1 MARRL
6 RRLNTAPTHKIPTT
20 QNPKHNPKMNPY
32 TGIMGGTPAP
42 LMPAS
47 ARAFADSAGDRPA
60 LSAHSRIPSSTPR
73 NRTNCRIATAAFLL
87 PFALLGPLAA
97 QTAPATTPEE
107 RTVLLKQIGDD
118 GTETIKAHKL
128 AAGEGLV
135 TEYLNGKAI
144 SSQVVGT
151 AENRRVIIQ
160 LKGASLAQQYKR
172 GLRKA
177 GVRAAK
183 QSLDSSRENFK
194 GRMQTIEN
202 RRRAAKGRAS
212 RSAAA
217 TITHEFTYCFNGVAA
232 QVDDD
237 SLAEIRQMPEV
248 SAIYLDQEFHKCDGY
263 GISQIGAP
271 AVWQQIGATGQGVAI
286 AVVDTGVYYRH
297 PDLGA
302 GFGPDKKVV
311 GGYDFVNNDADP
323 DDDNGH
329 GTHVAGIAAANGQ
342 TKGVAPD
349 ASLLAVKV
357 LDARG
362 SGMESN
368 IIAGVEWAVANGA
381 NIINMSLGGT
391 GNPDSPLSQAVDH
404 ASEAGVLVV
413 VAAGNTGGYQTVG
426 SPASARTALTVGAD
440 DQNSLITPF
449 SSRGPAAFTL
459 QIKPEVVAPGFGIVS
474 TVPLAGTEISNP
486 TGYASLNGTSMAA
499 PHAAGAAALLL
510 QQHPDWTPQQLKL
523 ALISGAVDIGQDVMT
538 QGSGE
543 IDVFTS
549 ATLPVLCSEGE
560 LSLGW
565 DDLRNPTFAA
575 EQPLTFTNTS
585 AAPVQLALST
595 QFTSPPGMSVT
606 VAPATISL
614 QPAESRTVSFR
625 VNVDN
630 QVTPNLP
637 AAPFTYGG
645 AVVATLPD
653 GSSVRRPF
661 ALCKAPKLRITP
673 IGMISTILRFHGADT
688 PALSLLF
695 STQPTEQLVA
705 AGTYDFV
712 INFADFMSF
721 PPLPRTVIREKVVV
735 AGYTDLTVAST
746 EATNRLELR
755 PIDEQGIPL
764 FAGRADFTSM
774 VVHKATNSSMA
785 TGLSGFPIAL
795 ANACYVSNFSDTFAW
810 HGVLGSMPDVVAKPA
825 YVFNSS
831 LLQGLAESKSFSF
844 TPADFNKSVVVHHG
858 RPDQPKVSLVN
869 WNGFVRSGGSSLM
882 GTSTPPTTTPVD
894 QVFYSVVTPNAA
906 FAGGFWASD
915 AISATPT
922 GKLPAPDL
930 GTLYKSA
937 IYRPETADT
946 LVGLSQTGTEL
957 YRGSAKRLQL
967 GQGAAYWSGSL
978 QNLPKTIRIQTT
990 MANAVDQKL
999 FSGQCQEEL
1008 IHGLLPYTLTQRN
1021 RLVASGNLDGAMEYL
1036 PGRIKPFVVEMNV
1049 APGPYELT
1057 IPFTEFF
1064 QQGKPGQL
1072 EVVNKFDTTRAD
1084 PNPPY
1089 LTGFQVT
1096 NPLDCQQL
1104 DPFIDILPP
1113 TGGELRFGVDD
1124 EVRLKNVTL
1133 TFQLLPNLWLPLP
1146 MQRIDEGQYAAY
1158 LPWLGF
1164 ARDAIKVKLVATD
1177 ASGNSLTMTENILCE
1192 KR

>member
-1 MARRL
+1 MA
-6 RRLNTAPTHKIPTT
+6 
-20 QNPKHNPKMNPY
+20 
-32 TGIMGGTPAP
+32 GGTPSPVAASSP
-42 LMPAS
+42 AFSSTAGERRPAS
-47 ARAFADSAGDRPA
+47 ASHLPQ
-60 LSAHSRIPSSTPR
+60 TPITSGGR
-73 NRTNCRIATAAFLL
+73 RHVSFLAAASLIL
-87 PFALLGPLAA
+87 PFALITPLAA
-97 QTAPATTPEE
+97 QSSNPGAAGEQTI
-107 RTVLLKQIGDD
+107 LLKQIAAD
-118 GTETIKAHKL
+118 GSETIQCKRL
-128 AAGEGLV
+128 GAGEGLF
-135 TEYLNGKAI
+135 TETINGKVVA
-144 SSQVVGT
+144 SQVLST
-151 AENRRVIIQ
+151 AENRRVIIK
-160 LKGASLAQQYKR
+160 LKGSSLAQQYKR
-172 GLRKA
+172 SLRKT

-183 QSLDSSRENFK
+183 LALDSSREGFK
-194 GRMQTIEN
+194 GRLQSLEN
-202 RRRAAKGRAS
+202 RHRAAKGRAS

-232 QVDDD
+232 QVDND

-248 SAIYLDQEFHKCDGY
+248 AAIYLDQEYHKCDGY

-271 AVWQQIGATGQGVAI
+271 AVWQQIGTTGQGVAI

-302 GFGPDKKVV
+302 GFGPDKKVI

-342 TKGVAPD
+342 TKGVAPG
-349 ASLLAVKV
+349 ATLLAVKV

-381 NIINMSLGGT
+381 DVINMSLGGAGT
-391 GNPDSPLSQAVDH
+391 PDSPLSQAVDH

-474 TVPLAGTEISNP
+474 TVPLAGTEISHP
-486 TGYASLNGTSMAA
+486 SGYASLNGTSMAA

-543 IDVFTS
+543 LDVYTS
-549 ATLPVLCSEGE
+549 ATLPVLSSEGE

-565 DDLRNPTFAA
+565 DDLRNSTFAA
-575 EQPLTFTNTS
+575 EQSLTFTNTS

-595 QFTSPPGMSVT
+595 QFAPPPGMRVS
-606 VAPATISL
+606 VAPASLSL
-614 QPAESRTVSFR
+614 QPAESRTVTFR
-625 VNVDN
+625 VDVDN

-673 IGMISTILRFHGADT
+673 NTMVATILRFHGTDA
-688 PALSLLF
+688 PALSLRF
-695 STQPTEQLVA
+695 SAEPTEQLVA
-705 AGTYDFV
+705 EGTYDFA
-712 INFADFMSF
+712 INFIDFMSF

-755 PIDEQGIPL
+755 PINEQGIPL
-764 FAGRADFTSM
+764 FAGRADFMSTI
-774 VVHKATNSSMA
+774 VHKASNSSMGA
-785 TGLSGFPIAL
+785 GLSGFPIGL

-810 HGVLGSMPDVVAKPA
+810 HGVLGSMPDAVAKPA

-831 LLQGLAESKSFSF
+831 LLQGVTEPRSFAF
-844 TPADFNKSVVVHHG
+844 TPADLNKSVVVHHG
-858 RPDQPKVSLVN
+858 RPDQPQVSLVN
-869 WNGFVRSGGSSLM
+869 WNGLVMSGGSSM
-882 GTSTPPTTTPVD
+882 TGTSTPPTTTPVE
-894 QVFYSVVTPNAA
+894 QVFYSVVTPNAD

-915 AISATPT
+915 AIAATPT

-937 IYRPETADT
+937 LYRPETADT
-946 LVGLSQTGTEL
+946 LVGLSQTGAEL
-957 YRGSAKRLQL
+957 YRGSAKRLHL
-967 GQGAAYWSGSL
+967 GQGAAYWTGSL
-978 QNLPKTIRIQTT
+978 RNLPDKIRIQTT
-990 MANAVDQKL
+990 MANAIDQKL

-1021 RLVASGNLDGAMEYL
+1021 RPVASGSLDGAMEYL

-1064 QQGKPGQL
+1064 LQGKPGQL
-1072 EVVNKFDTTRAD
+1072 EVVNKFDTTKAD
-1084 PNPPY
+1084 SNPPY

-1104 DPFIDILPP
+1104 DPFIDILPV

-1124 EVRLKNVTL
+1124 DVKVRTTTL
-1133 TFQLLPNLWLPLP
+1133 SFQLLPNFWLPLP
-1146 MQRIDEGQYAAY
+1146 LQKIAEGQYATY

-1164 ARDAIKVKLVATD
+1164 ARDAIKIKLVATD
-1177 ASGNSLTMTENILCE
+1177 TAGNSLTMTESIPCE
-1192 KR
+1192 KK